1 MADYNRSARIEV
13 YHMIEEANIS
23 IAGNNESSRT
33 EKIPQVLAD
42 FHACIDKLTELQ
54 GTGKSFQELTPRE
67 QAEAFVASVSVDHI
81 ISKVEDSLVARNKV
95 SHQEVIERCGIT
107 DLYEQTLQHFDPI
120 VHPEAVHENPYIEDR
135 TAERIAHFYTDYS
148 HAENDTIGVENYSCY
163 LLPGE
168 ENPVDPDDP
177 FRTETNPDYHSFLM
191 EPNEHKLENYRV
203 YTGVVAPDRVDRPE
217 PEDRTENNLPDNVP
231 PHDMET
237 HADHV
242 SAGDATPKTDP
253 EIYRFLSSAI
263 RFPLEILNSPEA
275 VDYVANARGEKGLQ
289 EFEAAKSGLIS
300 AVREGNMDGVT
311 KCAHAIQHQLDLC
324 EKKTGVPL
332 EITSLRTDR
341 IDRLADLGERA
352 FTGSDGK
359 LVRLNQTD
367 PWRAWAVLKFDIG
380 VLTTRKEDW
389 EARYHTE
396 KPSTAGAVGRCVAGF
411 LGLMNSLSGTGI
423 FTAYSNAV
431 FKGLLDYADR
441 MEREPD
447 REIEAGRETDS
458 GPISIEAVAKYSAIE
473 ITNLLERPDSPEI
486 EALQSALGED
496 RFNEF
501 QAEIREYLDTN
512 DSSRW
517 ERAQEILENA
527 AGHRTNDVERRDA
540 DTESNRV
547 SSDSVSHRNS
557 DDSAGPEKYI
567 QRLRDIDAHQNR
579 HGEYSSLFS
588 FDSNGNEY
596 RTTGM
601 RRLDPRDTVESFR
614 FMTSVISAYAHG
626 GKMDFQLTGRELHE
640 AKAVGL
646 LDVFMSVNHFLHSD
660 IGYTV
665 IKYAFE
671 HAKDHFVDIR
681 AADTRDLFEQ
691 IASDIE
697 NGPEDDPPDI
707 FAAED
712 IHPEPPPD
720 SAPSAPGET
729 DSRRES
735 ADTDDLIAASE
746 EDAAEPKPSE
756 EASHNESSEPVS
768 TEEAGPAAHD
778 AKSSPS
784 GSESVPD
791 MQNTE
796 DVESTPAESA
806 DFQVPQESEVSGES
820 HTDAARSNEP
830 AGYTQVSA
838 EAKDAIAAYLDPASD
853 STQTYE
859 EIFDSLMEKY
869 PDVDYNH
876 IDFAMDTAEVFA
888 GNVENGISYGEDT
901 AQGLFDSMYEIVMNN
916 EPVNDGF
923 SKFDL
928 YDMTFR
934 EIVSDTGDPVCRE
947 DMFIGPDPG
956 ESPSANPG
964 EPADPDSVDLS
975 GTAPLGDAAEIPAP
989 AAELPLEIQTDPE
1002 IIPGVGESVPGD
1014 LTDYYATAIQENG
1027 ANGAEEA
1034 MPSSDVGLDMLE
1046 TEPKQPDSFTEPE
1059 TGADPVSVPEE
1070 VRIQDIELPVNAEI
1084 AAPDEPI
1091 PEAEVQL
1098 TEGAAESVAE
1108 SGVESAAAIEESE
1121 AEEIVAAL
1129 L

>member
-54 GTGKSFQELTPRE
+54 GTGKSFSELSPRE
-67 QAEAFVASVSVDHI
+67 QAEAFIASASVNHI
-81 ISKVEDSLVARNKV
+81 INKVEDSLVARNKV
-95 SHQEVIERCGIT
+95 SHQEVIERCGVT

-120 VHPEAVHENPYIEDR
+120 AHPDAVHENPYIEDR
-135 TAERIAHFYTDYS
+135 AMERIDHFYTDYN

-203 YTGVVAPDRVDRPE
+203 YTGEAAPDRVDRPE
-217 PEDRTENNLPDNVP
+217 PEEGTERKPSDTET
-231 PHDMET
+231 PHDTEAP
-237 HADHV
+237 ADHV
-242 SAGDATPKTDP
+242 SAGDAAPKTDP

-263 RFPLEILNSPEA
+263 RFPLEILNSSEA
-275 VDYVANARGEKGLQ
+275 ADYVANARGEKGLQ

-300 AVREGNMDGVT
+300 AVREGSMDGVT

-352 FTGSDGK
+352 FTGPDGK

-396 KPSTAGAVGRCVAGF
+396 KPSTIGAAGRCVAGF

-441 MEREPD
+441 MEKEPD
-447 REIEAGRETDS
+447 RGIDAGRETES
-458 GPISIEAVAKYSAIE
+458 GAVSIEAVAKYSAME
-473 ITNLLERPDSPEI
+473 ITSLLERPEAPEI
-486 EALQSALGED
+486 EALRDALGED
-496 RFNEF
+496 RFSEF
-501 QAEIREYLDTN
+501 QTEIREYLDTN
-512 DSSRW
+512 DSGHW
-517 ERAQEILENA
+517 ERAQEILESA
-527 AGHRTNDVERRDA
+527 AGRRAADVERRDSDA
-540 DTESNRV
+540 EPGRT
-547 SSDSVSHRNS
+547 SSDSVSRRDP

-660 IGYTV
+660 IGYTI

-691 IASDIE
+691 IVSDIE
-697 NGPEDDPPDI
+697 NGPKDDPPDI
-707 FAAED
+707 FATED
-712 IHPEPPPD
+712 THPEPPPD
-720 SAPSAPGET
+720 SAPFVPGET
-729 DSRRES
+729 DSRHES
-735 ADTDDLIAASE
+735 ADADDLIAASE
-746 EDAAEPKPSE
+746 EDAEPRLPE
-756 EASHNESSEPVS
+756 EPPHNESSEPVS
-768 TEEAGPAAHD
+768 TEEAGPATHD
-778 AKSSPS
+778 AESSPS
-784 GSESVPD
+784 GPESAPD

-796 DVESTPAESA
+796 DVESIPAESA
-806 DFQVPQESEVSGES
+806 EFQIPQESEVSGES
-820 HTDAARSNEP
+820 HADATQLIEP

-859 EIFDSLMEKY
+859 EIFESLMEKY

-888 GNVENGISYGEDT
+888 GNVESGIAYGEDT

-923 SKFDL
+923 SKSDL

-934 EIVSDTGDPVCRE
+934 EIVSDTGEPVCRE
-947 DMFIGPDPG
+947 DMFIGPESGESLSGNPG
-956 ESPSANPG
+956 ES
-964 EPADPDSVDLS
+964 ADPDSVDLS
-975 GTAPLGDAAEIPAP
+975 GTSPLGEAAEITAP

-1002 IIPGVGESVPGD
+1002 TIPGIGDSVPGD
-1014 LTDYYATAIQENG
+1014 LTDYYASAIQENG
-1027 ANGAEEA
+1027 ATGADEA
-1034 MPSSDVGLDMLE
+1034 LPSADAGLDMLE
-1046 TEPKQPDSFTEPE
+1046 NEPKQPDSFTEPE
-1059 TGADPVSVPEE
+1059 TPADPVSVPEE
-1070 VRIQDIELPVNAEI
+1070 VRIQDVDLPVNAEV
-1084 AAPDEPI
+1084 AVPNEAI

-1098 TEGAAESVAE
+1098 SESAAESVAE

>member
-42 FHACIDKLTELQ
+42 FHVCIDKLTELQ
-54 GTGKSFQELTPRE
+54 GTGKSFSELSPRE
-67 QAEAFVASVSVDHI
+67 QAEAFIASASVNHI
-81 ISKVEDSLVARNKV
+81 INKVEDSLVARNKV
-95 SHQEVIERCGIT
+95 SHQEVIERCGVT

-120 VHPEAVHENPYIEDR
+120 AHPDAVHENPYIEDR
-135 TAERIAHFYTDYS
+135 AMERIDHFYTDYN

-191 EPNEHKLENYRV
+191 EPNEDKLENYRV
-203 YTGVVAPDRVDRPE
+203 YTGEAAPDRVDRPE
-217 PEDRTENNLPDNVP
+217 PEEGTERKPSDTET
-231 PHDMET
+231 PHDTEAP
-237 HADHV
+237 ADHV
-242 SAGDATPKTDP
+242 SAGDAAPKTDP

-263 RFPLEILNSPEA
+263 RFPLEILNSSEA
-275 VDYVANARGEKGLQ
+275 ADYVANARGEKGLQ

-300 AVREGNMDGVT
+300 AVREGSMDGVT

-396 KPSTAGAVGRCVAGF
+396 KPSTIGAAGRCVAGF
-411 LGLMNSLSGTGI
+411 LGLINSLSGTGI

-441 MEREPD
+441 MEKEPD
-447 REIEAGRETDS
+447 RGIDAGRETES
-458 GPISIEAVAKYSAIE
+458 GAVSIEAVAKYSAME
-473 ITNLLERPDSPEI
+473 ITSLLERPEAPEI
-486 EALQSALGED
+486 EALRDALGED
-496 RFNEF
+496 RFSEF
-501 QAEIREYLDTN
+501 QTEIREYLDTN
-512 DSSRW
+512 DSGHW
-517 ERAQEILENA
+517 ERAQEILESA
-527 AGHRTNDVERRDA
+527 AGRRAADVERRDSDA
-540 DTESNRV
+540 EPGRT
-547 SSDSVSHRNS
+547 SSDSVSRRDP

-601 RRLDPRDTVESFR
+601 RRLDSRDTVESFR

-671 HAKDHFVDIR
+671 HAKNHFVDIR

-691 IASDIE
+691 IVSDIE
-697 NGPEDDPPDI
+697 NGPEDNPPD
-707 FAAED
+707 ALSMED
-712 IHPEPPPD
+712 IRPEPPSPPD
-720 SAPSAPGET
+720 YSPPGPGDT
-729 DSRRES
+729 DARRGSSDE
-735 ADTDDLIAASE
+735 DDLIAASE
-746 EDAAEPKPSE
+746 EDTDPKSPE
-756 EASHNESSEPVS
+756 EAPHSESSEKISP
-768 TEEAGPAAHD
+768 EA
-778 AKSSPS
+778 S
-784 GSESVPD
+784 GSAFYDTESAD
-791 MQNTE
+791 IKTDFGLDSGNLN
-796 DVESTPAESA
+796 AESA
-806 DFQVPQESEVSGES
+806 SGEPAEPPLPQETDFPGDSLTVSVPTE
-820 HTDAARSNEP
+820 DP

-838 EAKDAIAAYLDPASD
+838 EAKDAIAAYLDPAQD
-853 STQTYE
+853 STQTYG

-876 IDFAMDTAEVFA
+876 VDFAMDTAEVFSA
-888 GNVENGISYGEDT
+888 NVESGAVYSEDT
-901 AQGLFDSMYEIVMNN
+901 ARGLFDSMYEIVMNN

-923 SKFDL
+923 SKSDL

-934 EIVSDTGDPVCRE
+934 EVVSDTGEPVCRE
-947 DMFIGPDPG
+947 DMFIGPESG
-956 ESPSANPG
+956 ESPSGNPG
-964 EPADPDSVDLS
+964 ESADPDSVDLS
-975 GTAPLGDAAEIPAP
+975 GTSPLGEAAEITAP

-1002 IIPGVGESVPGD
+1002 TIPGIGDSVPGD
-1014 LTDYYATAIQENG
+1014 LTDYYASAIRENG
-1027 ANGAEEA
+1027 ATGADEA
-1034 MPSSDVGLDMLE
+1034 LPSADAGLDMLE
-1046 TEPKQPDSFTEPE
+1046 NEPKQPDSFKEPE
-1059 TGADPVSVPEE
+1059 TSVDPVSVPEE
-1070 VRIQDIELPVNAEI
+1070 VRAPDIELSTDTEI
-1084 AAPDEPI
+1084 PTTDEAIPDTEI
-1091 PEAEVQL
+1091 QL
-1098 TEGAAESVAE
+1098 SEGAAEDVTE
-1108 SGVESAAAIEESE
+1108 PDLESAVVEEAE
-1121 AEEIVAAL
+1121 AEEIAAAL